1 MLLAYLKRQYKLLL
15 LLAGAVCIF
24 AEVFALYDL
33 PLEAVVYAGGLCLA
47 LGITKRQFKALK
59 ANKCFCNDV
68 EMALLKIEAYIEEN
82 SISGGINGA
91 LATAIL
97 KENFGWGA
105 KDDAEEGKIEISL
118 SGEADKYA
126 G

>member
-1 MLLAYLKRQYKLLL
+1 MRLLHKGRGKLCALPEEAYQAVHPL
-15 LLAGAVCIF
+15 GAVSG
-24 AEVFALYDL
+24 A
-33 PLEAVVYAGGLCLA
+33 
-47 LGITKRQFKALK
+47 GITKRQFKALK

>member
-47 LGITKRQFKALK
+47 LGLVLQKVRELPSEQAPLFSA
-59 ANKCFCNDV
+59 ASR
-68 EMALLKIEAYIEEN
+68 AR
-82 SISGGINGA
+82 SWQ
-91 LATAIL
+91 TARSS
-97 KENFGWGA
+97 A
-105 KDDAEEGKIEISL
+105 
-118 SGEADKYA
+118 
-126 G
+126 